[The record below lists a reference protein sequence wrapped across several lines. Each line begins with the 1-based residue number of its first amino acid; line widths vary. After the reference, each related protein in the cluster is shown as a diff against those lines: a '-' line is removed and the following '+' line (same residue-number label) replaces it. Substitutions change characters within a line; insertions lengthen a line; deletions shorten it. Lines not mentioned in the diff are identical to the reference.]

1 MKALQALHDVSKR
14 SSNGYHILECVLNF
28 RFFVFLCL
36 LDLII
41 LVLSALKW
49 NILIPFDTNRVMF
62 KISILQSSI
71 AIGGQLS

>member
-14 SSNGYHILECVLNF
+14 NSSGYHILECVLNF
-28 RFFVFLCL
+28 RFLVFLCL
-36 LDLII
+36 LHLII

-71 AIGGQLS
+71 AICGQLS